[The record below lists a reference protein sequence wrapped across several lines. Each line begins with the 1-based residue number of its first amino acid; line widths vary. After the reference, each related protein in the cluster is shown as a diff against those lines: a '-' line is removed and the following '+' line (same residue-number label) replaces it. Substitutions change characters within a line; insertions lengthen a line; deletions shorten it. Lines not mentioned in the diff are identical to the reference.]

1 MNDAQMKRINEKY
14 PAVLKRLQITIYA
27 TDACNRCWEGK
38 ENYYEPS
45 LWQSV
50 NVIHFSVVREMQ
62 GSGNDFNQRKAY
74 TTGNSEYF
82 HWKIMII
89 SMYVQK
95 CYANLN

>member
-50 NVIHFSVVREMQ
+50 NVIHFSVMREMQ